1 MNMTIFGQIGR
12 RIAVLDGAM
21 GTRLMERGA
30 SGCLEALCLTDPAAV
45 ASVHEEYLEAGA
57 DIVTTDTM
65 CADALCLERYGL
77 EDRSYEIARAGAE
90 IARAAASKYSSEE
103 RPRFV
108 AGSVGPTTRNL
119 SLATDIGPERLAE
132 VYSDVIRGLLDGGAD
147 IILVETAMDAANVK
161 VAVEEC
167 RKLDKSI
174 PVVVSAVLSRI
185 AGRVASGAP
194 IATFWGDLPAEDID
208 AVGFNCSNDPKAMEA
223 SIAELASLC
232 SKPTIAYPAAG
243 DPPLSPH
250 RFAKDMERLCRSGTV
265 NIVGGCCG
273 ITPSHIAQLAKAAGR
288 CRPRKAEIVKRS
300 VTE

>member
-1 MNMTIFGQIGR
+1 MTFLELSTR
-12 RIAVLDGAM
+12 RVAILDGAM

-77 EDRSYEIARAGAE
+77 EARSYEIARVGAE

-132 VYSDVIRGLLDGGAD
+132 V
-147 IILVETAMDAANVK
+147 
-161 VAVEEC
+161 
-167 RKLDKSI
+167 
-174 PVVVSAVLSRI
+174 
-185 AGRVASGAP
+185 
-194 IATFWGDLPAEDID
+194 
-208 AVGFNCSNDPKAMEA
+208 
-223 SIAELASLC
+223 
-232 SKPTIAYPAAG
+232 
-243 DPPLSPH
+243 
-250 RFAKDMERLCRSGTV
+250 
-265 NIVGGCCG
+265 
-273 ITPSHIAQLAKAAGR
+273 
-288 CRPRKAEIVKRS
+288 
-300 VTE
+300 

>member
-1 MNMTIFGQIGR
+1 MLF
-12 RIAVLDGAM
+12 
-21 GTRLMERGA
+21 
-30 SGCLEALCLTDPAAV
+30 
-45 ASVHEEYLEAGA
+45 
-57 DIVTTDTM
+57 
-65 CADALCLERYGL
+65 
-77 EDRSYEIARAGAE
+77 RS
-90 IARAAASKYSSEE
+90 
-103 RPRFV
+103 
-108 AGSVGPTTRNL
+108 
-119 SLATDIGPERLAE
+119 
-132 VYSDVIRGLLDGGAD
+132 VIRGLLDGGAD

-174 PVVVSAVLSRI
+174 PVVVSAVMSRI

-250 RFAKDMERLCRSGTV
+250 RFAKDMERLCRSGAV

-273 ITPSHIAQLAKAAGR
+273 TTPSHIAQLAKVAGR